1 VVEVM
6 GSEIARYRI
15 DDLIRDAESYR
26 RSKGARVAR
35 AAARRQRARRVA
47 AGIASVLLWPIRH

>member
-1 VVEVM
+1 M

-35 AAARRQRARRVA
+35 AAARRQRAQRVA
-47 AGIASVLLWPIRH
+47 AGIASVLLWPIRQ